1 MLATERQDAC
11 ALHESALWQLQFTSA
26 HRRGSA
32 DETVCTISDRGERE
46 REMEDAICAL
56 GGDQVHHVCVGLG
69 GTGIQGYSKKGSAI
83 ALIANRQSCSS
94 DVRACWFPFPSSVLH
109 RGARDLS
116 LSSAVQCLRK
126 HNIMLSPI
134 SNLRKNCDYRT
145 PSTRDLLF

>member
-1 MLATERQDAC
+1 MKQF
-11 ALHESALWQLQFTSA
+11 ALSQIE
-26 HRRGSA
+26 G
-32 DETVCTISDRGERE
+32 RE

-126 HNIMLSPI
+126 HNIMLSSI
-134 SNLRKNCDYRT
+134 SNL
-145 PSTRDLLF
+145 LAGHHA

>member
-1 MLATERQDAC
+1 MCIHIHLMYTC
-11 ALHESALWQLQFTSA
+11 FSSKK
-26 HRRGSA
+26 
-32 DETVCTISDRGERE
+32 V
-46 REMEDAICAL
+46 
-56 GGDQVHHVCVGLG
+56 
-69 GTGIQGYSKKGSAI
+69 GYSREYRGITVAPPLDQQLPM
-83 ALIANRQSCSS
+83 LIANRQSCSS